1 MLWQRITWWCSRCY
15 TWNIIPGTSVQLE
28 NSLSI
33 PICSLSNICKSALS
47 MDCVGNNSIIK
58 PHIKLPHIV
67 RHGAHDQFSRL
78 SPIFF
83 AGEEP
88 VTRLYNTTL
97 SFSYTK
103 HNIVVHL
110 PSISS
115 SNACL
120 PVSWGHPGYSHSTLQ
135 RLCCAVEYWTPVESM
150 GCCVSHMISTPLQGV
165 QLGGGS
171 IVGSEFTIY
180 VYTEI
185 ITSIQRSKRIKT
197 TSLSVRGDD
206 ACSLFRPLTYP

>member
-67 RHGAHDQFSRL
+67 CHGAHDQFSRL
-78 SPIFF
+78 SPIFLLGRSLLRGYTIQHWAF
-83 AGEEP
+83 HIQNI
-88 VTRLYNTTL
+88 TLLYTC
-97 SFSYTK
+97 
-103 HNIVVHL
+103 L
-110 PSISS
+110 PS
-115 SNACL
+115 AHPCL
-120 PVSWGHPGYSHSTLQ
+120 PVSWGHPGYSHTTLQ

-165 QLGGGS
+165 QLGGRS

-185 ITSIQRSKRIKT
+185 ITSIQRSKRLKT
-197 TSLSVRGDD
+197 TSSSVRGDD

>member
-78 SPIFF
+78 SPIFLLGRSLIRGYTIQHWAF
-83 AGEEP
+83 HIQNI
-88 VTRLYNTTL
+88 TLLYTC
-97 SFSYTK
+97 
-103 HNIVVHL
+103 L
-110 PSISS
+110 PS
-115 SNACL
+115 AHPCL
-120 PVSWGHPGYSHSTLQ
+120 PVSWGHPGYGHSTLQ

-185 ITSIQRSKRIKT
+185 ITSIQREQKAKNN
-197 TSLSVRGDD
+197 
-206 ACSLFRPLTYP
+206 